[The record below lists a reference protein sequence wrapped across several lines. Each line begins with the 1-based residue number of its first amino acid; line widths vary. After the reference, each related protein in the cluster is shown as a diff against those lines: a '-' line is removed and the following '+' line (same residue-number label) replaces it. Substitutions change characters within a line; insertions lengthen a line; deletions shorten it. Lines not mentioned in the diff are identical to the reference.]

1 MVKGLK
7 KVLFIVMLLAVS
19 FLAYKTNATAASVVT
34 GTCYCCGGSQ
44 GCSYTWKT
52 TGSTIASNCAK
63 ATSKTKETCYGWN
76 TSSGSGACWCC
87 GGSQGCTY
95 KWSSTGAD
103 PAGNCAY
110 VSSVKSSSTCSGN
123 LNANTDSSVDDSDDE
138 TSNNDDDNTAPNEDE
153 ETDGPDINVTFG
165 EATCAG
171 ILGSGKFHQY
181 LVDILNAIRIV
192 GVAMVIVFSTMDFAN
207 ALIVQDSEALKKA
220 GQKSFQRLMIAIVI
234 FFVPIIL
241 NILLALVGISGICI

>member
-1 MVKGLK
+1 MKISK
-7 KVLFIVMLLAVS
+7 KILFILLLVAVS
-19 FLAYKTNATAASVVT
+19 FLAYKTNTFAASVVT

-44 GCSYTWKT
+44 GCSYNWKT

-63 ATSKTKETCYGWN
+63 ATTKTKDTCYGWN
-76 TSSGSGACWCC
+76 TSSGIGACWCC
-87 GGSQGCTY
+87 GSSQGCTY

-110 VSSVKSSSTCSGN
+110 VSSIKSESGCTGNTGTSTRPAS
-123 LNANTDSSVDDSDDE
+123 DSDSNDADE
-138 TSNNDDDNTAPNEDE
+138 LEYYEDE
-153 ETDGPDINVTFG
+153 ETKGPQVTLTTG
-165 EATCAG
+165 EATCSG

-192 GVAMVIVFSTMDFAN
+192 GVAMVIVFSTMDFGK
-207 ALIVQDSEALKKA
+207 ALIAQDSEALKKA
-220 GQKSFQRLMIAIVI
+220 GQTSFKRLIIAIVI

-241 NILLALVGISGICI
+241 NILLSLVGISGICI

>member
-1 MVKGLK
+1 MKDLK
-7 KVLFIVMLLAVS
+7 KTLFILILLVIS
-19 FLAYKTNATAASVVT
+19 FLAYKTNTWAASVVT

-52 TGSTIASNCAK
+52 TGTTAASNCAPV
-63 ATSKTKETCYGWN
+63 KTKTQATCYGWK
-76 TSSGSGACWCC
+76 TSAGSGACWRCC
-87 GGSQGCTY
+87 INRDCLY
-95 KWSSTGAD
+95 KWVSTGAS
-103 PAGNCAY
+103 PSLNCDY
-110 VSSVKSSSTCSGN
+110 ISSIKDSTTCSGTHSDKVGGSDN
-123 LNANTDSSVDDSDDE
+123 WGDSGETDTED
-138 TSNNDDDNTAPNEDE
+138 NNPTTEDE

-165 EATCAG
+165 EATCSG

-192 GVAMVIVFSTMDFAN
+192 GVAMVIVFSTMDFGK
-207 ALIVQDSEALKKA
+207 ALIAQDSEALKKA
-220 GQKSFQRLMIAIVI
+220 SQTSFKRLMIAIVI